1 MVICPLGGH
10 LDDIFLKGKVNFN
23 KFLQSMCHSFN
34 DDQHMRY
41 AKSLSIVFFTWPLKS
56 LDRLFLFLAVIS

>member
-10 LDDIFLKGKVNFN
+10 LDDISLKGKVNFN
-23 KFLQSMCHSFN
+23 MFLRSMCCPFN
-34 DDQHMRY
+34 VDPHMRY

-56 LDRLFLFLAVIS
+56 LGRLLLVLAVIS